1 MKILLYGELWGGTHI
16 DSISKVLN
24 KLGFENKAFNF
35 YHYLNY
41 YFKYELINKI
51 LRKTLRLANRKR
63 INRSLLIE
71 INKFSPTVLLIS
83 KGIDIYPQTL
93 LKIKKKNILIA
104 NWNPDDFFNSKNS
117 NKNIINSLGIYDIVF
132 SSRKHLF
139 DEYIRRGIKNPIYLE
154 WYFLPEYHKRYKIDS
169 KIIDKIT
176 FVGTHSKRRE
186 EIINKIDSNNSIEIW
201 GSGWNKSKV
210 ISKSNVLYHRQI
222 LDQNKFSE
230 VMQTSLI
237 NINILTIENR
247 DLTNLKIFEIV
258 ASGGILLT
266 EKNQSSMEILGEHCF
281 YFQGTQDINN
291 MIKVIKSLSKKELLE
306 YKEKTYSKIIN
317 EENSIDDKVKQ
328 MLNYL
333 EV

>member
-1 MKILLYGELWGGTHI
+1 MKILLYGELWEGTHI

-24 KLGFENKAFNF
+24 KLDYENKAFNF
-35 YHYLNY
+35 YRYLNY

-51 LRKTLRLANRKR
+51 LRKTLRFINRKR
-63 INRSLLIE
+63 INRGLLKE

-93 LKIKKKNILIA
+93 LKIKEKNILIA

-117 NKNIINSLGIYDIVF
+117 NKNIINSLKIYDIVF

-139 DEYIRRGIKNPIYLE
+139 DEYRLNGIKNPTYLE
-154 WYFLPEYHKRYKIDS
+154 WYFLPEYHMRSKVDA

-176 FVGTHSKRRE
+176 FVGTFSKRRD
-186 EIINKIDSNNSIEIW
+186 EIINKIDSNNLIEIW

-210 ISKSNVLYHRQI
+210 VSKSNVLCHRQI

-237 NINILTIENR
+237 NLNILTIENR
-247 DLTNLKIFEIV
+247 DHTNLKIFEIV

-266 EKNQSSMEILGEHCF
+266 EKNKSSMEILGGNCF
-281 YFQGTQDINN
+281 YFQGIQDINN
-291 MIKVIKSLSKKELLE
+291 MISVIKSLSKKELLE
-306 YKEKTYSKIIN
+306 HKEKTYSRIIKGK
-317 EENSIDDKVKQ
+317 NSIDDRVKE
-328 MLNYL
+328 MLKHF
-333 EV
+333 

>member
-1 MKILLYGELWGGTHI
+1 MKIILYGELWDGSHI
-16 DSISKVLN
+16 DSIAKVFDKLKIKYYPFDFYEYLQYNTPFVLLNKVLRFFFLPYN
-24 KLGFENKAFNF
+24 RRKINIHLLEKI
-35 YHYLNY
+35 HSR
-41 YFKYELINKI
+41 KPTILI
-51 LRKTLRLANRKR
+51 
-63 INRSLLIE
+63 
-71 INKFSPTVLLIS
+71 IS
-83 KGIDIYPQTL
+83 KGIDIYPKTL
-93 LKIKKKNILIA
+93 LEIKKNNIQIV

-154 WYFLPEYHKRYKIDS
+154 WYFLPEYHKRCKIDS

-176 FVGTHSKRRE
+176 FVGTYSKRRE
-186 EIINKIDSNNSIEIW
+186 EIINKIDSNNLIEIW

-237 NINILTIENR
+237 NLNILTIENR
-247 DLTNLKIFEIV
+247 DLTNLKIFEII

-266 EKNQSSMEILGEHCF
+266 EKNQSSIEILGEHCF

>member
-1 MKILLYGELWGGTHI
+1 M
-16 DSISKVLN
+16 
-24 KLGFENKAFNF
+24 
-35 YHYLNY
+35 
-41 YFKYELINKI
+41 
-51 LRKTLRLANRKR
+51 
-63 INRSLLIE
+63 
-71 INKFSPTVLLIS
+71 
-83 KGIDIYPQTL
+83 
-93 LKIKKKNILIA
+93 
-104 NWNPDDFFNSKNS
+104 
-117 NKNIINSLGIYDIVF
+117 
-132 SSRKHLF
+132 F

-154 WYFLPEYHKRYKIDS
+154 WYFLPEYHKRCKIDS

-176 FVGTHSKRRE
+176 FVGTYSKRRE

-237 NINILTIENR
+237 NLNILTIENR
-247 DLTNLKIFEIV
+247 DLTNLKIFEII

>member
-1 MKILLYGELWGGTHI
+1 MKILLYGELWEGTHI

-24 KLGFENKAFNF
+24 KLNHENKAFNF
-35 YHYLNY
+35 YSYLNY
-41 YFKYELINKI
+41 NFKYELINKI
-51 LRKTLRLANRKR
+51 LRKTLRFSNRIR
-63 INRSLLIE
+63 INRGLLNE

-93 LKIKKKNILIA
+93 LKIKEKNILIA

-117 NKNIINSLGIYDIVF
+117 NKNIINSLKIYDIVF

-139 DEYIRRGIKNPIYLE
+139 DEYRLNGIKNPTYLE
-154 WYFLPEYHKRYKIDS
+154 WYFLPEYHMRSKVDV
-169 KIIDKIT
+169 KIINKIT
-176 FVGTHSKRRE
+176 FVGTYSKRRDQ
-186 EIINKIDSNNSIEIW
+186 IINEIDSNNLIEIW

-210 ISKSNVLYHRQI
+210 VSKSNVIYHRQI

-237 NINILTIENR
+237 NLNILTIENR

-266 EKNQSSMEILGEHCF
+266 EKNKSSMEILGGNCF
-281 YFQGTQDINN
+281 YFEGIQDINN
-291 MIKVIKSLSKKELLE
+291 MISVIKSLSKKELLE
-306 YKEKTYSKIIN
+306 HKEKTYSRIIKGK
-317 EENSIDDKVKQ
+317 NSIDDRVKE
-328 MLNYL
+328 MLKYF
-333 EV
+333 

>member
-1 MKILLYGELWGGTHI
+1 MKILLYGELWEGTHI

-24 KLGFENKAFNF
+24 NLNHENKAFNF
-35 YHYLNY
+35 YSYLNY
-41 YFKYELINKI
+41 NFKYELINKI
-51 LRKTLRLANRKR
+51 LRKTLRFSNRIR
-63 INRSLLIE
+63 INRGLLNE

-93 LKIKKKNILIA
+93 LKIKEKNILIA

-117 NKNIINSLGIYDIVF
+117 NKNIINSLKIYDIVF

-139 DEYIRRGIKNPIYLE
+139 DEYRLKGIKNPTYLE
-154 WYFLPEYHKRYKIDS
+154 WYFLPEYHMRSKVDV
-169 KIIDKIT
+169 KIINKIT
-176 FVGTHSKRRE
+176 FVGTYSKRRD
-186 EIINKIDSNNSIEIW
+186 EIINEIDSNNLIEIW

-210 ISKSNVLYHRQI
+210 VSKSNVIYRRQI

-237 NINILTIENR
+237 NLNILTIENR

-266 EKNQSSMEILGEHCF
+266 EKNKSSMEILGENCF
-281 YFQGTQDINN
+281 YFQGIQDINN
-291 MIKVIKSLSKKELLE
+291 MISVIKSLSKKELLE
-306 YKEKTYSKIIN
+306 HKEKTYSRIIKGK
-317 EENSIDDKVKQ
+317 NSIDDRVKE
-328 MLNYL
+328 MLKYF
-333 EV
+333 